1 VVDGATS
8 RSSTLRTDHHEQIIA
23 TMPNLTLYSTA
34 AFLILD
40 TDGSRILAKYYRP
53 KGSPYSDTKGLSNLK
68 EQKAFEKGL
77 HEKTKKA
84 GGDIILFEG
93 YPAVYKHANDL
104 FFYLIGNPEENELI
118 LQMALSSFYDALN
131 NLLRS
136 QVERRAVEENFDLV
150 MLCLDETIDDGVI
163 VETDSNTIASRV
175 SRPRT
180 DPTEIVINEQ
190 TIANAYM
197 TIKEKVAQRISSL

>member
-1 VVDGATS
+1 
-8 RSSTLRTDHHEQIIA
+8 
-23 TMPNLTLYSTA
+23 MPNLTLYSTA

-40 TDGSRILAKYYRP
+40 SDGHRILAKYYRP
-53 KGSPYSDTKGLSNLK
+53 KGSPYSETKGLSTLK

-77 HEKTKKA
+77 YEKTKKA

-93 YPAVYKHANDL
+93 YPAVYKHASDL
-104 FFYLIGNPEENELI
+104 IFYLIGNPEENELI

-136 QVERRAVEENFDLV
+136 QVEKRAVLEYFDLV

-163 VETDSNTIASRV
+163 VETDSSTIASRV

-190 TIANAYM
+190 TLTTAFS
-197 TIKEKVAQRISSL
+197 TIRDRVAQRISSM